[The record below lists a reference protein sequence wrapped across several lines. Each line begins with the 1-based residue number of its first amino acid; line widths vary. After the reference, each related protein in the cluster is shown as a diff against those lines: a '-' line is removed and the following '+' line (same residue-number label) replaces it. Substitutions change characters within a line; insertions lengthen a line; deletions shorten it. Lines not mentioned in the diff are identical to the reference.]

1 MTIAL
6 RTGRRLPDRPAAV
19 ATDPCAVMTVDGTEV
34 RVFRSIDDISA
45 AEWDSIVPPDEV
57 QTSHAFIRACQHAR
71 VEDAEHWHLMMYR
84 TGELAAVA
92 TLSLVGIRLDLL
104 STGLVRRTIRAV
116 RNVRPSLLRPAV
128 LLCGLPVSAGR
139 PCLAIRRPQDA
150 PHVLRALGEVMA
162 RIGAEAG
169 ADLHCVKEFTDAE
182 AGVMGG
188 LEAYGYFH
196 AASLPSFRLPM
207 TWHSF
212 DEYLADM
219 RAGYRRQVQL
229 LLRARARSGLRIR
242 RVEAYGPECH
252 RIFPLYEQVIDQAE
266 FRLERLNL
274 QFFENLARYLPD
286 RTNALLVEREDRLL
300 AVAILL
306 RSPDRLTF
314 FMAGIDYAR
323 NRECSAYL
331 NLVLEVVAEA
341 TRTGVRTLELGQ
353 TSPALKARLGA
364 RAEAR
369 HLYFRCPSII
379 GHAAFRSTASVLFPL
394 ADAPRRRVFHSA
406 AGSAA
411 P

>member
-1 MTIAL
+1 MTIAV
-6 RTGRRLPDRPAAV
+6 RAGRRMPERPAAV
-19 ATDPCAVMTVDGTEV
+19 PTDPWAVITIGGTEV
-34 RVFRSIDDISA
+34 RVFRSIDDVSA
-45 AEWDSIVPPDEV
+45 PEWDSIVPRDEV

-84 TGELAAVA
+84 AGELAGVA

-104 STGLVRRTIRAV
+104 STGLTRRTITAV

-139 PCLAIRRPQDA
+139 PCLAIRGPEDA
-150 PHVLRALGEVMA
+150 PHVLRALGDVMA

-169 ADLHCVKEFTDAE
+169 ADLHCVKEFTDSE
-182 AGVMGG
+182 AGVMSG
-188 LEAYGYFH
+188 LGAYGYFH
-196 AASLPSFRLPM
+196 AASLPSFRLPI
-207 TWHSF
+207 TWRSF

-219 RAGYRRQVQL
+219 RAGYRRQAQL
-229 LLRARARSGLRIR
+229 LLRARARSRLRIR
-242 RVEAYGPECH
+242 SVDTYGPECH
-252 RIFPLYEQVIDQAE
+252 RIFPLYEQVIDRAE

-274 QFFENLARYLPD
+274 HFFENLARYLPD
-286 RTNALLVEREDRLL
+286 RTAAILVEQDDRLL

-306 RSPDRLTF
+306 RTPDQLTF

-323 NRECSAYL
+323 NRESSAYL

-341 TRTGVRTLELGQ
+341 IRTGARTLELGQ

-369 HLYFRCPSII
+369 HLYFRCPSRL
-379 GHAAFRSTASVLFPL
+379 GHAAFRSTASMLFPL
-394 ADAPRRRVFHSA
+394 ADSPRRRVFHSA